1 MTLEYALREKK
12 LIIKEPASDSL
23 DQVQTAIK
31 NSGDILRLSEVD
43 KQLVALAITLKSGFN
58 PVVVTDDYS
67 IQNILE
73 ILQIP
78 YRSVLTEGIMKYM
91 DGSRYVVDA
100 GRNIP
105 QVTLQM
111 NVKSVALL
119 FTEKE

>member
-1 MTLEYALREKK
+1 
-12 LIIKEPASDSL
+12 
-23 DQVQTAIK
+23 
-31 NSGDILRLSEVD
+31 
-43 KQLVALAITLKSGFN
+43 
-58 PVVVTDDYS
+58 
-67 IQNILE
+67 
-73 ILQIP
+73 
-78 YRSVLTEGIMKYM
+78 MKYM